1 MHPCSKRKSLKAL
14 YLSSMQYEM
23 NFRFFRLMLIGLVM
37 ILVTA
42 ACAPQTAT
50 PPPVDNLAT
59 NVASGVSS
67 VLTLTAGAPTP
78 LPSSTPLPPATIT
91 PTSTPQ
97 PPTVRH
103 HAACWFGPGSAYNL
117 ESNITKG
124 KQVQILGVGSLPGWY
139 IIRNPYFLQPCW
151 IQAADLN
158 IDPGMDLSQ
167 YPIVTPYPLRTP
179 KP

>member
-1 MHPCSKRKSLKAL
+1 
-14 YLSSMQYEM
+14 M
-23 NFRFFRLMLIGLVM
+23 NFRFPRLIIIGFVTI
-37 ILVTA
+37 ILSA
-42 ACAPQTAT
+42 ACAPKPT

-91 PTSTPQ
+91 PASTPQ

-124 KQVQILGVGSLPGWY
+124 ESVQILGVGSLPGWY
-139 IIRNPYFLQPCW
+139 IIRNPYFQQPCW

-167 YPIVTPYPLRTP
+167 YPVMTPYPLRTP